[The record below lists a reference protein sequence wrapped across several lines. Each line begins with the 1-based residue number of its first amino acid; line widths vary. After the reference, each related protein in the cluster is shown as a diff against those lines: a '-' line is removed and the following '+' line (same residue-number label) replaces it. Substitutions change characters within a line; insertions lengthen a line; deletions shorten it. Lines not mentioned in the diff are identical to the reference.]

1 MTIKPK
7 PRCRV
12 RGFVE
17 EMGAFLQ
24 RPMCMSLEGERTGL
38 APITTRTRT
47 GSNAKNLGPLT
58 LRRFR
63 ISDYQEWH
71 QYHTEQGF

>member
-1 MTIKPK
+1 MNKPK

-24 RPMCMSLEGERTGL
+24 RHMSLEGESEP
-38 APITTRTRT
+38 ASSPITTRTRT
-47 GSNAKNLGPLT
+47 GSN
-58 LRRFR
+58 
-63 ISDYQEWH
+63 
-71 QYHTEQGF
+71 

>member
-1 MTIKPK
+1 MNKPK

-38 APITTRTRT
+38 VPITTRTRT
-47 GSNAKNLGPLT
+47 GSK
-58 LRRFR
+58 
-63 ISDYQEWH
+63 YQEWH
-71 QYHTEQGF
+71 QDTILAVLPCITIAWP